1 MTTSVL
7 RKSVTDLTR
16 RKARS
21 VFALLTLAIAVA
33 SVGIFA
39 APSLMDRA
47 MQHEVRSNELPDVT
61 LSTKP
66 LSLTDAQI
74 AAIGRLPNVTAAQAV
89 SYFQTRV
96 WIGARRATAIVIG
109 IPTFAYQPVNVV
121 AVADGEPPGTTTVL
135 TDAQNAKQSRYDG
148 RLGDTLRIV
157 GAGGRDERVRISG
170 TGRNLVGGQM
180 GSQADAVIL
189 YATAATVARLSGQSG
204 FSELQLRVRDHAD
217 DAVATT
223 IADVQRYLR
232 ANTEFSGLSDF
243 PRVRAAGDYPGK
255 EFFGQMTSLMNMFTV
270 LALFS
275 ALVLIANTM
284 TTLVAEQRNE
294 IGVMKAIGGTRRQI
308 RRVYH
313 RTALLL
319 GAAGSVLGVGLGLLI
334 ANAIVRFFGTRY
346 FAITPP
352 FGVVGSVVA
361 ASVVIGL
368 LAPPLAALVAVRRGV
383 RIPVREALQDSP
395 STSGSRWLERP
406 LRLLGFLPRTAQ
418 IGVRGVTRRAR
429 RTLGTVVQ
437 VALAV
442 GTLLAVL
449 SLVAGVTR
457 TTGAVWDDMK
467 FDVMLNT
474 SVGKQFDSRAERVAH
489 TTPGV
494 AAIQPVLLNDVKF
507 DGKDATAWGLPQ
519 HPLFQPKVSVGRW
532 YSAEEAAAGAPVTI
546 IQESLAAASGTD
558 VGDTVILQ
566 TAAGPASLR
575 IVGIT
580 PNQFDTA
587 FYTPLATLKRALGQT
602 TTNNFF
608 IRTASRSHDDIDATT
623 TRLED
628 GLATAGYAV
637 GTLVQYST
645 RERSVSGNRQISLMI
660 GVLGLLVVAISMV
673 GLINAITMSVFE
685 RTREIGVL
693 RCIGARGR
701 DIRRIFAAE
710 GLTVA
715 VSGWLLGLPLGYG
728 LARLFNW
735 LVLKIVGIE
744 VAFVFPPLNAL
755 FALVGTIALGLLI
768 MRIPLRR
775 AVRLRPG
782 DAIRYS

>member
-270 LALFS
+270 LALLS